1 MAIHLIHPPQSFD
14 SQFCKEDKRRM
25 TLDDIYYNISE
36 ATFSALVC
44 QADIRTKAELKKFQ
58 KKGYMV
64 NLTADQFTQTFPLL
78 PIDKIYYSPSLTQIS
93 LYFNSD
99 SLAAVPILIP
109 HLFLVPPTERKEK
122 QEKYLEAIEKEE
134 IKVAKGDYRGSLRM
148 FTNAMCLEHLE
159 MVVKRVD
166 FQNLY
171 SEFFRIYR
179 KETFGFSVVSPEF
192 MQHILEKKTDKDKE
206 QTAAALRNLPDT
218 ITIFRGGNT
227 FSVPYDRAFS
237 WTTDIN
243 TASFFAARQGNGPGY
258 IVRADIGK
266 NEVIEYFPNHSEQ
279 EIIVNPTSR
288 SFQIQE
294 VVEVKGLA
302 YLDKMLPIVTPE
314 FHRYREELYSLN
326 FAQKSAVHG
335 VEHEARVLLHC
346 LLIAYELNLPQEDID
361 SLCTAALYHDVR
373 RDNDGVDEEHG
384 AMGKDHYEESVQN
397 PDPVVSF
404 LCEFHCLPDEV
415 GMKRARER
423 MEIGERGARLL
434 HVFKDADALD
444 RVRFKIQDVDLNQ
457 MRLEISKTMVLVARL
472 VFQNL
477 KI

>member
-1 MAIHLIHPPQSFD
+1 MKVGRGCSIRVKHLPEIQEKLAALIRL
-14 SQFCKEDKRRM
+14 C
-25 TLDDIYYNISE
+25 YNI
-36 ATFSALVC
+36 
-44 QADIRTKAELKKFQ
+44 
-58 KKGYMV
+58 
-64 NLTADQFTQTFPLL
+64 
-78 PIDKIYYSPSLTQIS
+78 
-93 LYFNSD
+93 
-99 SLAAVPILIP
+99 
-109 HLFLVPPTERKEK
+109 
-122 QEKYLEAIEKEE
+122 
-134 IKVAKGDYRGSLRM
+134 
-148 FTNAMCLEHLE
+148 
-159 MVVKRVD
+159 
-166 FQNLY
+166 
-171 SEFFRIYR
+171 
-179 KETFGFSVVSPEF
+179 
-192 MQHILEKKTDKDKE
+192 
-206 QTAAALRNLPDT
+206 
-218 ITIFRGGNT
+218 

-314 FHRYREELYSLN
+314 FHRYREELYYLN

-335 VEHEARVLLHC
+335 MEHEARVLLHC

-444 RVRFKIQDVDLNQ
+444 RVRFRIQDVDLNQ